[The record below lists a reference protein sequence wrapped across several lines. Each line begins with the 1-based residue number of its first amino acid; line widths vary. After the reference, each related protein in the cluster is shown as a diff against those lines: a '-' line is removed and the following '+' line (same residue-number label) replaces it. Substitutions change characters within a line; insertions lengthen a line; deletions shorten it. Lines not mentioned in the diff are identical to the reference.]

1 MELVRCGIAG
11 AAPRQGLFRG
21 LSGAD
26 WETIYTLARRQ
37 TVCGICYDAY
47 CKLPDSLLPGGTLL
61 PRWVARVNAIE
72 TSNRA
77 MGIAVA
83 QLVESLGA
91 MGLHPLLQ
99 KGLSVARFY
108 SNPELRECGD
118 IDLWLPADEMDRA
131 IDFARQHDSRLKS
144 HPDASISFIFR
155 MNRHGRIAEHCLR
168 PRRRK
173 FQKFRLARLSVLIHK
188 RVFDMPEMT
197 CLLLIFH
204 FRVRN

>member
-1 MELVRCGIAG
+1 MEFICNTPAKQAFMELVRCGIAG

-77 MGIAVA
+77 MGIAVDLV
-83 QLVESLGA
+83 QLWNKCEPGA
-91 MGLHPLLQ
+91 DDRDGP
-99 KGLSVARFY
+99 SV
-108 SNPELRECGD
+108 
-118 IDLWLPADEMDRA
+118 LWTDRA
-131 IDFARQHDSRLKS
+131 D
-144 HPDASISFIFR
+144 P
-155 MNRHGRIAEHCLR
+155 RI
-168 PRRRK
+168 
-173 FQKFRLARLSVLIHK
+173 
-188 RVFDMPEMT
+188 PE
-197 CLLLIFH
+197 
-204 FRVRN
+204 